1 MKWTA
6 ELLKKEY
13 GFDAVGVVKQRRKN
27 IIVFGL
33 ETRPDRN
40 LDEFIGGHKQL
51 ENWCF
56 SGFKKYFSPLIDDFL
71 EEFEKT
77 DPKAKPIAGYDDSI
91 KLKKLAVKA
100 GMGIQG
106 RNTLII
112 NHRFQGR
119 LRFLAVETFLDIEP
133 TGDGIYHQHNNRPC
147 DECGYCEIACPTR
160 ELKDYKLINKEKCLA
175 YEQLTNRIPNLE
187 RCNLCWIA
195 CTRDHDWAEQKA
207 RDRDKIIRDML
218 PQNANMSHQ

>member
-6 ELLKKEY
+6 ESIKKEY
-13 GFDAVGVVKQRRKN
+13 GFDAVGVVKQRRQS

-40 LDEFIGGHKQL
+40 LDEFISGHEEFK
-51 ENWCF
+51 NWCF

-71 EEFEKT
+71 EKFEKT

-100 GMGIQG
+100 GIGMQG

-119 LRFLAVETFLDIEP
+119 LRFRAVETFLDIQP
-133 TGDGIYHQHNNRPC
+133 TGDGIYHHHNNRQC
-147 DECGYCEIACPTR
+147 YECHSCEIACPV
-160 ELKDYKLINKEKCLA
+160 EAVKDYKLIDEEECLA
-175 YEQLTNRIPNLE
+175 HRQLTDRTPNLE
-187 RCNLCWIA
+187 RCNLCWEA
-195 CTRDHDWAEQKA
+195 CSKDRSWAEKKKLEK
-207 RDRDKIIRDML
+207 DKILNEML
-218 PQNANMSHQ
+218 PQNANLPHQ